1 MNIYAEFIRMAN
13 SHVVTIK
20 DCEVLTSDIYNSA
33 QSFISNALKWDSGAY
48 RQVSKALNE
57 RLLADIYKAEYMVEY
72 NKRYQEPISNNSYEY
87 GNEIAQ
93 READKLAYELI
104 EELKGKDNDTLYRK
118 LKEYNND

>member
-13 SHVVTIK
+13 FHVATIK

-33 QSFISNALKWDSGAY
+33 QSFISNTLKWDSGAY

-57 RLLADIYKAEYMVEY
+57 RLLADIYKAEYIVEY
-72 NKRYQEPISNNSYEY
+72 NKRYQEPTRNNSYEY

>member
-1 MNIYAEFIRMAN
+1 
-13 SHVVTIK
+13 
-20 DCEVLTSDIYNSA
+20 
-33 QSFISNALKWDSGAY
+33 
-48 RQVSKALNE
+48 
-57 RLLADIYKAEYMVEY
+57 MVEY
-72 NKRYQEPISNNSYEY
+72 NKRYQEPTSNNSYEY